1 MPKFNATV
9 PHGLGKETARSA
21 LEGLLAKVT
30 QKYGDQVTGLEQ
42 NWSEDTLIFAFTSYG
57 FKIAGDLVVEDQQVR
72 LQGDLPFAAAMFKG
86 KIESSIQTEI
96 EKALA
101 KAGGGPNSPE
111 TTA

>member
-9 PHGLGKETARSA
+9 PHGLGKQVARSA
-21 LEGLLAKVT
+21 LDGLLDKVT

-42 NWSEDTLIFAFTSYG
+42 NWVGDTLNFAFTTYG
-57 FKIAGDLVVEDQQVR
+57 FKISGNLEVDDKQVK

-86 KIESSIQTEI
+86 KIESSIQSEI
-96 EKALA
+96 EKTLA
-101 KAGGGPNSPE
+101 KAGGGGTPE

>member
-1 MPKFNATV
+1 MPKFNASV
-9 PHGLGKETARSA
+9 PHGLGKQVARTALDS
-21 LEGLLAKVT
+21 LLTKVT

-42 NWSEDTLIFAFTSYG
+42 NWVGDTLNFAFTTYG
-57 FKIAGDLVVEDQQVR
+57 FKISGNLEVDDTLVK

-101 KAGGGPNSPE
+101 KAPGNSPE